1 MAERKIFAGAR
12 LKRLRQRL
20 GLTQTQMAAAIGVS
34 PSYLNLI
41 ERNQRP
47 LTVQVLLKLSAVYG
61 VDVAELSAGDSE
73 EAVEALKEVFAD
85 PLLTGELASS
95 TELAEFAEAAPNAA
109 RGMARLFEAYRES
122 LERLSDLS
130 HSLAKAGEAGG
141 DDPTGETS
149 ARLPLQRVTG
159 YFEEAGPFFPA
170 IEAEAEKIAAELK
183 LRDDPHEA
191 LKAHLKA
198 RYRVE
203 LRILPD
209 HVMPSE
215 QLRYDRHTLRLFI
228 SERVPF
234 LERPFLL
241 ARQIAFLGHRDLLD
255 RLAVEAG
262 MTEPEAARICR
273 NGVARRLAEAILAP
287 GERLAAAARETG
299 FDLELLSRRLALQ
312 PSRIAQRLVAL
323 GAGGAHSLP
332 PAFLVTLD
340 GAGAVIARVAGA
352 GFRLPRRAPPCAR
365 LPLFDR
371 ALSTRPYPAEL
382 VLADGGVYRALAF
395 AEEGPLSGPL
405 PPPRRMT
412 ILGWRSADIAD
423 QLGAPA
429 GVARPVG
436 VTCRLCKRLDCGHRH
451 TPPVAQPSAFHEHVI
466 GASEHELAG

>member
-20 GLTQTQMAAAIGVS
+20 SLTQTQMAAAIGVS

-109 RGMARLFEAYRES
+109 RGMTRLFEAYRES

-130 HSLAKAGEAGG
+130 HSLATSDEPA
-141 DDPTGETS
+141 GETS
-149 ARLPLQRVTG
+149 TRLPLQRVAG
-159 YFEEAGPFFPA
+159 YFEDAGPLFPA
-170 IEAEAEKIAAELK
+170 IESEAEKVAADLK

-198 RYRVE
+198 RHRVE

-209 HVMPSE
+209 HVMPNE

-228 SERVPF
+228 SERVPL

-241 ARQIAFLGHRDLLD
+241 ARQIVFLGHRDLLD

-273 NGVARRLAEAILAP
+273 KGFARRLAEAILAP

-299 FDLELLSRRLALQ
+299 FDLELLSRRFVLQ
-312 PSRIAQRLVAL
+312 PSRIAQRLAAL

-340 GAGAVIARVAGA
+340 AAGAVIARIAGA
-352 GFRLPRRAPPCAR
+352 GFPLPRRAPLCAR
-365 LPLFDR
+365 LPLFDP
-371 ALSTRPYPAEL
+371 ALSTRPHQAEL
-382 VLADGGVYRALAF
+382 VLADGAVYRALAF
-395 AEEGPLSGPL
+395 VEEGPLSGPL

-412 ILGWRSADIAD
+412 IFGWRSADIAD

-429 GVARPVG
+429 VTARPVG
-436 VTCRLCKRLDCGHRH
+436 ITCRLCDRLDCGHRH

-466 GASEHELAG
+466 GASDHELAG